1 LTRENIHHPFLPPS
15 LASYLGGLDVV
26 ACDHADHDAGFLTST
41 DGVGHFGPE
50 RVLREGGR
58 EGGREGRLRGM
69 QPYVK
74 EADGEGEKGRE
85 RGGREGGTYRDA
97 HNGVEGQL
105 LLQLVQV

>member
-1 LTRENIHHPFLPPS
+1 
-15 LASYLGGLDVV
+15 
-26 ACDHADHDAGFLTST
+26 
-41 DGVGHFGPE
+41 
-50 RVLREGGR
+50 
-58 EGGREGRLRGM
+58 M

-85 RGGREGGTYRDA
+85 RGRREGGTYRDA